1 MHPCAPFAYGD
12 ERVEHPY
19 RRITLSSGLTLNAFE
34 WRPSRPASGMPTLL
48 LLHGLGDATCVWRDV
63 AVGLQAHA
71 RMIAVDLRGHG
82 DSDWPTDADYHVL
95 SMAKDIGELMRL
107 LGPEKLTVVGH
118 SMGAAVALRLVADRP
133 QQFERLVLADFG
145 LKADLKS
152 VMQLRSALRDAHRTY
167 ASVGDY
173 ETVLRARHPL
183 AQPNLMEWVATQTSR
198 LSPAGVVE
206 LKYDPRILTDRD
218 RAMGTTMSAGM
229 YQENCRLL
237 ASLSCPVMVLRGIA
251 SSVLSVRDAHEM
263 VGMVSNGIF
272 CSIPLAG
279 HSIHLDNPGAV
290 ASAIKEFL
298 RLPTPESHSSASL
311 V

>member
-1 MHPCAPFAYGD
+1 MHQCAPFAYGD
-12 ERVEHPY
+12 DRIEDQN

-34 WRPSRPASGMPTLL
+34 WRPSRPALVMSTLL

-63 AVGLQAHA
+63 AMGLHAHA

-82 DSDWPTDADYHVL
+82 NSDWPTDADYHVL
-95 SMAKDIGELMRL
+95 SMAKDIGELMHL
-107 LGPEKLTVVGH
+107 LGSENLTLVGH
-118 SMGAAVALRLVADRP
+118 SMGAAVALRLAADHP
-133 QQFERLVLADFG
+133 QLVERLVLADFG
-145 LKADLKS
+145 LNSNPES
-152 VMQLRSALRDAHRTY
+152 VTQLRSALRDAHRTY
-167 ASVGDY
+167 ASVGEY

-183 AQPNLMEWVATQTSR
+183 AQPTLMEWVATQTSR
-198 LSPAGVVE
+198 RSPAGVVE

-218 RAMGTTMSAGM
+218 RAAGTATSTGM
-229 YQENCRLL
+229 YQESCRLL

-263 VGMVSNGIF
+263 VGMVNNGTF

-290 ASAIKEFL
+290 ASAIKQFL
-298 RLPTPESHSSASL
+298 RLPAPESPIRRCS
-311 V
+311 